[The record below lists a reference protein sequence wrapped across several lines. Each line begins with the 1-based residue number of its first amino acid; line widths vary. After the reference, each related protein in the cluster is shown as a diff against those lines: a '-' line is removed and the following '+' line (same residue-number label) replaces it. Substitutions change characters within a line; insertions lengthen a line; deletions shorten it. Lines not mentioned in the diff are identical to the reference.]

1 MRRVNCIYC
10 HREIKLRESGGEG
23 VYGTL
28 WKHRRPGADG
38 MAEWCEGGGE
48 PPPPTRYLNTLGLEP
63 GMGLP
68 RERRRVPCLV
78 CHREIMQMANG
89 WLYRHYDGN
98 GAVCEGSGTDPGQ
111 DGRETGWGDNTDNA
125 GYAVSG
131 GYWPDPAPALTLTLA
146 HPGGGAA
153 GLELAEW
160 WANTALSEIGMVVAK
175 AIEYGATDLRDLGY
189 QMLEMAGRRP
199 TPDPEHG
206 DDQEYWDGYATEVGI
221 VFYAQGKLARI
232 VAAIKEGRR
241 PKVDSWLDLGI
252 YSRMAQRVQQVG
264 GWPHGRT

>member
-1 MRRVNCIYC
+1 MQRYVDCVYC
-10 HREIKLRESGGEG
+10 HRTIKLRESGGEG

-38 MAEWCEGGGE
+38 MSEWCEGGGE
-48 PPPPTRYLNTLGLEP
+48 LPPARHLDTLGLTP

-98 GAVCEGSGTDPGQ
+98 GKVCDGGGTDPGQ
-111 DGRETGWGDNTDNA
+111 DGQQTGWGEGVDNA
-125 GYAVSG
+125 TRTASG
-131 GYWPDPAPALTLTLA
+131 GYGFFMPAPEPLTISIA
-146 HPGGGAA
+146 HPGSGAA

-160 WANTALSEIGMVVAK
+160 WANTAVSEIDMVVAK

-206 DDQEYWDGYATEVGI
+206 GDQEYWDGYATEVGI

-252 YSRMAQRVQQVG
+252 YARMAQRVHQTG
-264 GWPHGRT
+264 GWPGV